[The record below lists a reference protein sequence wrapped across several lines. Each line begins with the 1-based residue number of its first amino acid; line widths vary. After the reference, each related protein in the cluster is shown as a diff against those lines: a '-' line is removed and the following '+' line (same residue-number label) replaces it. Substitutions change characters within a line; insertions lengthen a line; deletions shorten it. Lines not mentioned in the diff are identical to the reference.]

1 MWQFYLAHGL
11 NIVAFCKFGLVRSL
25 LSKCI
30 EPHETGKIFSALAI
44 VCALMPTIAN
54 PVFRQLYN
62 WTLPYF
68 PGAYM
73 VMAAL
78 VLFISAAL
86 NFYLYTQR
94 ERMLPNPKAIRLEEN
109 ICDMCTHF

>member
-1 MWQFYLAHGL
+1 MTNVLCM
-11 NIVAFCKFGLVRSL
+11 IAFCKFGLVRSL
-25 LSKCI
+25 LSKCV
-30 EPHETGKIFSALAI
+30 EPQETGKIFSGLAI
-44 VCALMPTIAN
+44 VCALMPTISN

-73 VMAAL
+73 IMAAL
-78 VLFISAAL
+78 VLFISALL

-94 ERMLPNPKAIRLEEN
+94 HRMVAIPKAMTLDEN
-109 ICDMCTHF
+109 IGCEITHI

>member
-1 MWQFYLAHGL
+1 M
-11 NIVAFCKFGLVRSL
+11 IAFCKFGLVRSL
-25 LSKCI
+25 LSKCV
-30 EPHETGKIFSALAI
+30 EPQETGKIFSGLAI
-44 VCALMPTIAN
+44 VCALMPTISN

-73 VMAAL
+73 IMAAL
-78 VLFISAAL
+78 VLCISALL

-94 ERMLPNPKAIRLEEN
+94 HRMVAIPKTIKLDEN
-109 ICDMCTHF
+109 IGCEITHIWFE

>member
-1 MWQFYLAHGL
+1 MKKLYKGYILVLGKK
-11 NIVAFCKFGLVRSL
+11 NPTYVAFCKFGLVRSL

-62 WTLPYF
+62 CFHMFGY
-68 PGAYM
+68 
-73 VMAAL
+73 
-78 VLFISAAL
+78 
-86 NFYLYTQR
+86 
-94 ERMLPNPKAIRLEEN
+94 
-109 ICDMCTHF
+109 